1 MKKYNQLLENKTCLL
16 LLLLFVLMEGPV
28 RFFLQPDPWLLHP
41 THWYFNQPMRLLLEL
56 SIVFMLLILN
66 KLYLAQ
72 LLQVPRSHGLLLF
85 IATVA
90 SAVIFGVLEFDQ
102 LVSSLEGELSTILLW
117 LMTGFCIGL
126 GQELL
131 YRGMLYTSLLK
142 FLSAKQSRILTT
154 IIFVAAP
161 LHSIRLW
168 DLYQQNQLIVVGML
182 IAIYLGV
189 SILFQWLR
197 DKTGSVIIPGLV
209 HGVGNGITWLA
220 VFS

>member
-1 MKKYNQLLENKTCLL
+1 
-16 LLLLFVLMEGPV
+16 
-28 RFFLQPDPWLLHP
+28 
-41 THWYFNQPMRLLLEL
+41 
-56 SIVFMLLILN
+56 MLLILN
-66 KLYLAQ
+66 KLYLSQ
-72 LLQVPRSHGLLLF
+72 LLQVPRSHGLLLL

-90 SAVIFGVLEFDQ
+90 SVVIFGVLELDQ
-102 LVSSLEGELSTILLW
+102 LISSLEGELSTILMW

-131 YRGMLYTSLLK
+131 YRGMLYTSLLN